1 MRKYENIDRFPIG
14 TASEKLTKGCI
25 VLEGGAFRG
34 TYTEGVLDALMLS
47 DINLECVLG
56 VSAGAMNG
64 LNYVSGQIG
73 RTIRLTLKYRHDSRY
88 MGLKA
93 IRREKGL
100 FGFGFMFGELMDIE
114 FFDKERLKNSPMR
127 FLTSAT
133 NCETGR
139 SEFFEKN
146 GAVDIFEAVKASASL
161 PLVSRPVKL
170 NGVDYF
176 DGGCSKKVPYEWAF
190 ENGYDKVVVVRTR
203 HADYRKESNSHGTNK
218 IIRRKYKK
226 YPRLIEALEN
236 TNRVYNE
243 DCDEMQR
250 LHDEGKIFMIAP
262 SEPLDVGR
270 FEGNP
275 EVIARLYDLGF
286 NDTMKNIENLKKYL
300 EVK

>member
-1 MRKYENIDRFPIG
+1 MRKYESMNRFPTG
-14 TASEKLTKGCI
+14 TASENLTKGCI

-47 DINLECVLG
+47 DINMECVLG

-73 RTIRLTLKYRHDSRY
+73 RTIRVTLKYRHDSRY

-93 IRREKGL
+93 IKREKGL
-100 FGFGFMFGELMDIE
+100 FGFGFIFGELMDIE
-114 FFDKERLKNSPMR
+114 FFDKERVRNSPMR

-133 NCETGR
+133 NCETGK

-146 GAVDIFEAVKASASL
+146 GEVDIYEAVKASASL

-176 DGGCSKKVPYEWAF
+176 DGGCSRKVPYEWAF
-190 ENGYDKVVVVRTR
+190 ENGYEKVVVVRTR
-203 HADYRKESNSHGTNK
+203 HADYRKETGHGING

-226 YPRLIEALEN
+226 YPRLIEALKN

-243 DCDEMQR
+243 DCDTLQK
-250 LHDEGKIFMIAP
+250 LHNEGKIFMIAP

-275 EVIARLYDLGF
+275 RVIAKLYDIGF
-286 NDTMKNIENLKKYL
+286 NDTMNCIEKLKKYL
-300 EVK
+300 DNN

>member
-1 MRKYENIDRFPIG
+1 MRKYENMNRFPTG
-14 TASEKLTKGCI
+14 TASENLTKGCI

-47 DINLECVLG
+47 DINMECVLG

-73 RTIRLTLKYRHDSRY
+73 RTIRVTLKYRHDSRY

-93 IRREKGL
+93 IKREKGL
-100 FGFGFMFGELMDIE
+100 FGFGFIFGELMDIE
-114 FFDKERLKNSPMR
+114 FFDKERVRNSPMR

-133 NCETGR
+133 NCETGK

-146 GAVDIFEAVKASASL
+146 GEVDIYEAVKASASL

-176 DGGCSKKVPYEWAF
+176 DGGCSRKVPYEWAF
-190 ENGYDKVVVVRTR
+190 ENGYEKVVVVRTR
-203 HADYRKESNSHGTNK
+203 HADYRKETGHGINS

-226 YPRLIEALEN
+226 YPRLIEALKN

-243 DCDEMQR
+243 DCETLQK
-250 LHDEGKIFMIAP
+250 LHNEGRIFMIAP

-275 EVIARLYDLGF
+275 RVIAKLYDIGF
-286 NDTMKNIENLKKYL
+286 NDTMNCIEKLKKYL
-300 EVK
+300 DNN

>member
-1 MRKYENIDRFPIG
+1 MRKYENMNRFPTG
-14 TASEKLTKGCI
+14 TASENLTKGCI

-47 DINLECVLG
+47 DINMECVLG

-73 RTIRLTLKYRHDSRY
+73 RTIRVTLKYRHDSRY

-93 IRREKGL
+93 IKREKGL
-100 FGFGFMFGELMDIE
+100 FGFGFIFGELMDIE
-114 FFDKERLKNSPMR
+114 FFDKERVRNSPMR

-133 NCETGR
+133 NCETGK

-146 GAVDIFEAVKASASL
+146 GEVDIYEAVKASASL

-176 DGGCSKKVPYEWAF
+176 DGGCSRKVPYEWAF
-190 ENGYDKVVVVRTR
+190 ENGYEKVVVVRTR
-203 HADYRKESNSHGTNK
+203 HADYRKETGHGING

-226 YPRLIEALEN
+226 YPRLIEALKN

-243 DCDEMQR
+243 DCETLQK
-250 LHDEGKIFMIAP
+250 LHNEGKIFMIAP

-275 EVIARLYDLGF
+275 RVIAKLYDIGF
-286 NDTMKNIENLKKYL
+286 NDTMNCIEKLKKYL
-300 EVK
+300 DNN